1 MAIARAGWAALGV
14 LAALAWAAPAA
25 GQFLPYRL
33 ILEAARSPERPMAF
47 VEDKRLRIRLREA
60 LVAAEPGDTLSIS
73 PYVYG
78 GHGYLV
84 GFVTSS
90 GERTRLVDAAR
101 GVEGLTSL
109 DVFLPM
115 KPAGASAEKDLE
127 LKLAVEKAITLNSRA
142 HRMNVAV
149 QALDGHIVLIGV
161 VGSEAA
167 VQSAGE
173 AVRQVSGVEGVT
185 SFLTVPEPGSEK
197 VLRGLLP

>member
-1 MAIARAGWAALGV
+1 MAITRAGWVTLGV
-14 LAALAWAAPAA
+14 LTAFAWAAPAA

-33 ILEAARSPERPMAF
+33 MLEAARSPERPMAF
-47 VEDKRLRIRLREA
+47 VQDKTLRIRLREA

-84 GFVTSS
+84 GFVTSK
-90 GERTRLVDAAR
+90 GERTRLIDAAR
-101 GVEGLTSL
+101 KVEGLISL

-127 LKLAVEKAITLNSRA
+127 LKLAVEKAITLNSKA

-149 QALDGHIVLIGV
+149 QALDGHVVLIGA
-161 VGSEAA
+161 VGSEEA

-173 AVRQVSGVEGVT
+173 AARQVPGVDGVT

-197 VLRGLLP
+197 LLRSLLP